1 MADTVEELQKE
12 IKKLNRQLLMQNNRI
27 ARFETI
33 AGTRDNLTLML
44 REEQSKQDKYMN
56 LLLENSPNLI
66 LILDESLRV
75 IFCSGVFVKM
85 SGLEKVS
92 FTNGIDFYSVFKG
105 FYVQGNVEGLFALAQ
120 AAALDSTTHTLDF
133 ESDALGPGELR
144 KYTAYATP
152 MISAAGTVEGVMMLF
167 NDNTDIQNAREA
179 AERASVAKST
189 FLSNMSHEM
198 RTPMNAII
206 GMTTIGKSAED
217 AERKDYCLGR
227 IEDASNHLLGVI
239 NDILDMSKIE
249 ANKFDLSVA
258 EFNFERM
265 LQKVVNVVNFR
276 MDEKHIVFEVFI
288 DDRIPAALIGDDQRL
303 AQVITNLLG
312 NAVKFTPEFGAVKLA
327 ASLIGE
333 ESGQCR
339 LLIEVRDT
347 GIGISEEQQ
356 VRLFNSFEQADND
369 TSRKFGG
376 TGLGLAISK
385 NIVGLMGGNIWVE
398 SELGEGSTFAFNVL
412 LGRGTAKA
420 HHRLFDIDAAL
431 IKPRIMV
438 VDDMKDERDYFT
450 EIMLR
455 RGIVCDTA
463 PSGADAIKLMET
475 HDKYD
480 IFFVDWRMPGMD
492 GIELTRKI
500 KERGADKSVVIM
512 ISSTE
517 WSEIEDDAKSAGV
530 DRFLPKPL
538 FPSVVY
544 DCIADCIGID
554 EDEVEDD
561 ESVEERFDGR
571 RILLAEDV
579 EINREIVTVLLEP
592 TGLVIDCAENGTEA
606 VAMVEAAPAAYD
618 LIFMDLQMPE
628 MDGYEATR
636 RIRALPDNHAKS
648 VPIIAMTANVF
659 RDDIEK
665 CLAVGMNDHIGKPI
679 NIEEI
684 IVKLRRFLPVQP

>member
-1 MADTVEELQKE
+1 MAETIEELQKE
-12 IKKLNRQLLMQNNRI
+12 IKKLNRQLTMQNSRI
-27 ARFETI
+27 ARFETV
-33 AGTRDNLTLML
+33 AGTRDRLATML
-44 REEQSKQDKYMN
+44 RAEQSRQDKYMK

-66 LILDESLRV
+66 LILDGDLRV

-85 SGLEKVS
+85 SGLGKVS
-92 FTNGIDFYSVFKG
+92 FVNGIDFHDVFTGFDERSSVDEL
-105 FYVQGNVEGLFALAQ
+105 YALAGT
-120 AAALDSTTHTLDF
+120 AAREGETQKLSF
-133 ESDALGPGELR
+133 ESDALSLGEVH
-144 KYTAYATP
+144 KYIALITP
-152 MISAAGTVEGVMMLF
+152 MLSADGAAEGVMMLF
-167 NDNTDIQNAREA
+167 NDITDIQNAREA
-179 AERASVAKST
+179 AERASIAKST

-206 GMTTIGKSAED
+206 GMTTIGKAADD

-258 EFNFERM
+258 EFNFERL

-327 ASLIGE
+327 ASLLGE
-333 ESGQCR
+333 ENGQCK

-347 GIGISEEQQ
+347 GIGVSPEQQ
-356 VRLFNSFEQADND
+356 ARLFHSFEQAEND

-385 NIVGLMGGNIWVE
+385 NIVELMGGSIWVE
-398 SELGEGSTFAFNVL
+398 SELGEGSTFAFNIV
-412 LGRGTAKA
+412 LGRGSAVSR
-420 HHRLFDIDAAL
+420 HRLFDIDAAL

-463 PSGADAIKLMET
+463 PSGAEAIKLLES
-475 HDKYD
+475 HDRYD

-500 KERGADKSVVIM
+500 KERGSDKSVVIM

-517 WSEIEDDAKSAGV
+517 WTEIEDAAKSAGV

-544 DCIADCIGID
+544 DCIADCMGIA
-554 EDEVEDD
+554 EEEVEDD
-561 ESVEERFDGR
+561 KSVEEHFDGR

-592 TGLVIDCAENGTEA
+592 TGLAIDCAENGVEA
-606 VAMVEAAPAAYD
+606 VEMFTASPASYD

-636 RIRALPDNHAKS
+636 RIRAMPDAYAKA
-648 VPIIAMTANVF
+648 VPIVAMTANVF
-659 RDDIEK
+659 RDDIER

-684 IVKLRRFLPVQP
+684 IAKLRRYLPA